1 MRPALA
7 VLLLSA
13 YTLTGTRNQIT
24 PVCQG
29 EYSKI
34 KPDANG
40 RTHSFTQDR
49 WRMYAMPDGNYG
61 VEVQRL
67 PLSEP
72 FRVDER
78 HIFTK
83 AMEPLSADIAIQG
96 GARIHCDYQLR
107 EIACLKFRLRDSGAS
122 DSEESTYLWM
132 SKSGLLLRVTSGS
145 TVTTRLS
152 AYQGPRL

>member
-1 MRPALA
+1 MRPALAA

-72 FRVDER
+72 FRMDER

-83 AMEPLSADIAIQG
+83 AMEPLSADIALQG

-107 EIACLKFRLRDSGAS
+107 EIACNIGGPDGTSISSRLPQRKPYVFA
-122 DSEESTYLWM
+122 
-132 SKSGLLLRVTSGS
+132 
-145 TVTTRLS
+145 
-152 AYQGPRL
+152 